1 VLSKPLN
8 ISTRGDAETGDKV
21 LIGGFILTGGDQPK
35 RLIIRAIGPSLEQ
48 SLAGALADPV
58 LELHQ
63 PDGSVITNDNW
74 KSSQQAEIEATGL
87 APTND
92 LESAI
97 IATLPP
103 VDPGVSGSGSYTA
116 IVSGKNSGTGIGL
129 VEVYD
134 LDDPTTP
141 TYLANIST
149 RGFVQTEAKVMIG
162 GFIIG
167 DGGQTGQVVVRAI
180 GPSLSIIPDAL
191 QDPTLTLYNSQGAIV
206 ALNDDWAETNADAI
220 EATGL
225 APNDSRESAILA
237 DLAPGAY
244 TAIVEGKASTT
255 GVGLVEVYYIP

>member
-1 VLSKPLN
+1 M
-8 ISTRGDAETGDKV
+8 
-21 LIGGFILTGGDQPK
+21 
-35 RLIIRAIGPSLEQ
+35 
-48 SLAGALADPV
+48 

-103 VDPGVSGSGSYTA
+103 VDPAVSGSGIYTA
-116 IVSGKNSGTGIGL
+116 IVSGKNGGTGIGL

-134 LDDPTTP
+134 LDDPTVP

-149 RGFVQTEAKVMIG
+149 RGFVQTEDKVMIG

-167 DGGQTGQVVVRAI
+167 AGGQTGQVVVRAI
-180 GPSLSIIPDAL
+180 GPTLTTIPDAL
-191 QDPTLTLYNSQGAIV
+191 QDPTLTLYNAEGTIIE
-206 ALNDDWAETNADAI
+206 LNDNWADTNPSGI

-225 APNDSRESAILA
+225 APNDPRESAILA
-237 DLAPGAY
+237 DLQPGAY
-244 TAIVEGKASTT
+244 TAIVQGKASTS